1 MEFTVTEK
9 SIKSL
14 LNDKKQNEEIIR
26 FLNQII
32 DEEIEKDSPDC
43 DLIDECIDAID
54 EIQTEENSQPALR
67 LVLTKKQVMKYCRR
81 HTQNNNA
88 VKSVVAAAL
97 VLIMGGTA
105 VFNASPALAET
116 VKSFFETIVST
127 LQELSAE
134 TKSDEDSDI
143 SSIYASLDKNSNLI
157 ITDID
162 DIDEAKLTV
171 TAVYSDGTERN
182 VPISKCKISKTLE
195 HTDEGSYVLVAI
207 SYDGCA
213 CSIAFEVRG

>member
-9 SIKSL
+9 SILSL
-14 LNDKKQNEEIIR
+14 LNDKKQNKEIIR

-54 EIQTEENSQPALR
+54 EIQAEENSQPALR

-81 HTQNNNA
+81 HTQNSNT
-88 VKSVVAAAL
+88 VKSVIAAAL

-143 SSIYASLDKNSNLI
+143 SSIHASLDENSNLI

-162 DIDEAKLTV
+162 DIDEEKLIV
-171 TAVYSDGTERN
+171 TAVYSDKTERN
-182 VPISKCKISKTLE
+182 IPISKCKISKTLE